1 MLGPRRRPE
10 DNPLDTTFA
19 TELTAE
25 RMRADERLGLIA
37 YVGGIVG
44 IVGIV
49 TLGLMFAIEVPRGGP
64 YVFGTTNDVAGAVF
78 SALFIPL
85 AVRLRRSAS
94 GRSFDRLT
102 NVAIAASIAGIVL
115 PLMLVAGMIPFERQV
130 FMVVAVFEVQS
141 LWLLATGRQ
150 LRRVAGIPAGMARL
164 TVGVGASIIAGTAI
178 AGAGFLLPSGSV
190 PQIAVIGTGAILG
203 AAGWIGWPLW
213 YFAVGRALRRGL
225 PR

>member
-1 MLGPRRRPE
+1 ME
-10 DNPLDTTFA
+10 TTFA

-25 RMRADERLGLIA
+25 RAQADERLGLVA
-37 YVGGIVG
+37 YAGGVVG

-64 YVFGTTNDVAGAVF
+64 FVFGSTNDIAGAVF

-85 AVRLRRSAS
+85 VVRLRRSA
-94 GRSFDRLT
+94 RSRPFDRLT
-102 NVAIAASIAGIVL
+102 NVTIAASIAGIVL
-115 PLMLVAGMIPFERQV
+115 PLMLVAGLIPFERQV

-141 LWLLATGRQ
+141 LWLFVAGRR
-150 LRRVAGIPAGMARL
+150 LRRVAGFPARVARF
-164 TVGVGASIIAGTAI
+164 TAGVGATMIAGTAI